1 MRNAETFPNED
12 LKNRI
17 CCIFHSQL
25 SGSYYLI
32 LYITD
37 KIQNFIEKLED
48 TKGVIRSRNSNDR
61 KYSGKERDD
70 QIM

>member
-1 MRNAETFPNED
+1 
-12 LKNRI
+12 
-17 CCIFHSQL
+17 
-25 SGSYYLI
+25 LI

-61 KYSGKERDD
+61 KYSGKKRDD

>member
-1 MRNAETFPNED
+1 MS
-12 LKNRI
+12 
-17 CCIFHSQL
+17 IFHSQL

-48 TKGVIRSRNSNDR
+48 TKGVIRSRNSNAVVKR
-61 KYSGKERDD
+61 EMTKLCNCV
-70 QIM
+70 